1 MTTTMIMQ
9 LPHRRPE
16 HDNQATGRGGP
27 AFHLCLETH
36 VSRDEIRISLV
47 PSRRQSTRNLASM
60 SALAITRFSKFVSA
74 KLQDCPL
81 LSPPVIHS
89 VHIGAVESVPVRA
102 LHGDALGGGFVAV
115 GAHLSV
121 RVSACQIHTSFHSG
135 SAGESES
142 VDRVEK
148 PVETDIGRLASA
160 HHAELHIACLR
171 AAFRP
176 KPSHTHGMMHYKSW
190 NLAWALLSGML
201 NALGAWALFVA
212 LKNGGKASIV
222 APLTALYPLVVI
234 ALVPLVLRE
243 SVTRL
248 QFVGVASAQI
258 AVVLLSI

>member
-1 MTTTMIMQ
+1 M
-9 LPHRRPE
+9 PR
-16 HDNQATGRGGP
+16 
-27 AFHLCLETH
+27 
-36 VSRDEIRISLV
+36 RISEHGPTCGDL
-47 PSRRQSTRNLASM
+47 SDFNECIGENSLFQIRQRQTSGLPTSLTAG
-60 SALAITRFSKFVSA
+60 
-74 KLQDCPL
+74 
-81 LSPPVIHS
+81 IHS
-89 VHIGAVESVPVRA
+89 VHIGAVESVPARPV
-102 LHGDALGGGFVAV
+102 HGDTLCHGFIAMGEHLGVCVSTCWVHTGFN
-115 GAHLSV
+115 
-121 RVSACQIHTSFHSG
+121 IG
-135 SAGESES
+135 SAGHSES